1 MSINSGNFSEDF
13 STLSLEEKIE
23 TILSMLN
30 TPIVRRKL
38 GEYELSNAIAKTYYE
53 FKEFKEAENG
63 KS

>member
-1 MSINSGNFSEDF
+1 MSANSGNFSEDF

-23 TILSMLN
+23 TILSMLK

-38 GEYELSNAIAKTYYE
+38 GDYELSNAIAQTYYE
-53 FKEFKEAENG
+53 FKEFQEAENG

>member
-1 MSINSGNFSEDF
+1 
-13 STLSLEEKIE
+13 
-23 TILSMLN
+23 MLN

-38 GEYELSNAIAKTYYE
+38 GDYEFSNAIAKTYYE